1 MWRETKPRGSGGIK
15 PSREWETLRADGV
28 GVGKPAQRSP
38 ELLSPKGAKLHGRC
52 RRTPAACLAQ
62 PLHLGGARPRG
73 NLRSV
78 LLTDLST
85 SVVMSPGKAPK
96 GSAASLTASAAF
108 DNAEHARHPHLGED
122 VAQFVAK
129 PFAVSSPSGVATRC
143 PRTSVH
149 RPQTNATRPERS
161 GQLRPRVELARHN
174 ARAAG
179 HPTTLGSR
187 TQCRM
192 RSTPTASS
200 VFLPR
205 ALHPRIGPARDTSTR
220 RCGHTL

>member
-85 SVVMSPGKAPK
+85 SVAKSPGTAPK

-108 DNAEHARHPHLGED
+108 DNAKHARHPHFGED

-129 PFAVSSPSGVATRC
+129 PFAVSSPSGKATRS
-143 PRTSVH
+143 PRTSVL
-149 RPQTNATRPERS
+149 RPHANATRPERS

-179 HPTTLGSR
+179 TNAFGPR
-187 TQCRM
+187 PQCRM

-200 VFLPR
+200 VYLPR